1 MNPTDTFD
9 PLTGYLAMH
18 KDMINDADS
27 VVGVRLNAQ
36 YALGYAQ
43 ALYDI
48 QRIRPETLVLHR
60 EEIERLKVARLNV
73 VEAAE
78 G

>member
-1 MNPTDTFD
+1 MSTTDVFD
-9 PLTGYLAMH
+9 PITGYLEMP
-18 KDMINDADS
+18 NDANS

-36 YALGYAQ
+36 YAQGYAQ

-48 QRIRPETLVLHR
+48 QHIRPETLTLHR
-60 EEIERLKVARLNV
+60 EEIERLKVARLDA
-73 VEAAE
+73 VE